1 MTHPKISVLVSILS
15 WDSPRYLSNLLDN
28 LDALPPSITGEID
41 THLHIL
47 DQGSADETRDLVRE
61 FVGAGGSRT
70 ATFLARNVGFAR
82 GHNHVFDLVHRQQ
95 PFDYFVVLNQDVLF
109 GRPGWLDRLVDGMR
123 DEAVAIGGPV
133 AWQLCADPG
142 VLMETCLTADRDPE
156 RIYSI
161 QGSVAIIRS
170 RAVERFGL
178 FDNTFTPAYFEDT
191 DLCRRYVHAGYRLG
205 WIGVEHVHSY
215 LWPKQK
221 LVRQKKEALRGA
233 FGNFH
238 ARNMGLFIRRW
249 MKSTPPPITPETLPS
264 LWPHVYRPAG

>member
-1 MTHPKISVLVSILS
+1 M
-15 WDSPRYLSNLLDN
+15 
-28 LDALPPSITGEID
+28 
-41 THLHIL
+41 
-47 DQGSADETRDLVRE
+47 
-61 FVGAGGSRT
+61 GAGGSRT

-215 LWPKQK
+215 LGPKQK

>member
-95 PFDYFVVLNQDVLF
+95 PFDYFVVLRTRTSCSGD
-109 GRPGWLDRLVDGMR
+109 
-123 DEAVAIGGPV
+123 
-133 AWQLCADPG
+133 
-142 VLMETCLTADRDPE
+142 
-156 RIYSI
+156 
-161 QGSVAIIRS
+161 
-170 RAVERFGL
+170 
-178 FDNTFTPAYFEDT
+178 
-191 DLCRRYVHAGYRLG
+191 
-205 WIGVEHVHSY
+205 
-215 LWPKQK
+215 
-221 LVRQKKEALRGA
+221 
-233 FGNFH
+233 
-238 ARNMGLFIRRW
+238 
-249 MKSTPPPITPETLPS
+249 
-264 LWPHVYRPAG
+264 PAGSTGWWTACGTKRSPSAARSLGNSAPIPGC